1 MDNQKNLLLLTVKL
15 SIFIQ
20 IITGIIQI
28 NGLFFPLNEKD
39 LILRDILWIESISQI
54 IEFIFYIYIATYI
67 VSIDLNSVTPKRYMD
82 WVLSTPIM
90 LISTIMYFDYT
101 KKRKEDNVQKYRA
114 IDFFYDNKKNI
125 INIVIYNALMLLF
138 GFLGETNI
146 LPKYIAIPT
155 GFYFFIKTFYI
166 IYEDYAYVKN
176 TTPINKLLFNYMFFI
191 WALYG
196 VAALFPL
203 LQKNISYNILDI
215 FSKNFY
221 GLFIFYKIYN
231 LQN

>member
-28 NGLFFPLNEKD
+28 NGLFFSLNEKD
-39 LILRDILWIESISQI
+39 LILRDILWIETISQI

-101 KKRKEDNVQKYRA
+101 KKRKEDNVKKYRA
-114 IDFFYDNKKNI
+114 IDFFNDNKNNI

-155 GFYFFIKTFYI
+155 GFYFFIKSFYI

>member
-1 MDNQKNLLLLTVKL
+1 MDNQKKLLLLTVKL

-39 LILRDILWIESISQI
+39 LILRDILWIETISQI

-155 GFYFFIKTFYI
+155 GFYFFIKSFYI